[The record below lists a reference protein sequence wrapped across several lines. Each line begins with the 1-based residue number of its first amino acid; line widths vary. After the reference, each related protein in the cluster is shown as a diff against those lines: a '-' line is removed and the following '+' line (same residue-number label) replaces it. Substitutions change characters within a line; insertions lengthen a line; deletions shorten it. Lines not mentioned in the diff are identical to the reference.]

1 MADATLKK
9 YHSRKILRFKK
20 NNQKKV
26 LSTLKHS
33 QIHST
38 SLTNQFTSSHSQRTS
53 QQHSTFTTFNI
64 RNTPRD
70 RLCCCCGKPNLLKP
84 LA

>member
-20 NNQKKV
+20 NNQNKV
-26 LSTLKHS
+26 LNTLKHS

-53 QQHSTFTTFNI
+53 QQHSTFTTFTTLHAIATAAAAVN
-64 RNTPRD
+64 RTF
-70 RLCCCCGKPNLLKP
+70 
-84 LA
+84 